1 MEKVR
6 AKLIETGNPQ
16 VKSGRIV
23 IEASRSEIFEILAT
37 PRMHPKF
44 DGSGTVKQEADGPDR
59 LSLGAKFG
67 MQMRI
72 KIPYR
77 ITNTCIEFDEGRLIG
92 WRHFGHHIWRYE
104 LREISAVST
113 EVTETF
119 DARPSIGKFWL
130 RRINAYS
137 NNQVAILKT
146 LVRLKKL
153 AEACRD

>member
-1 MEKVR
+1 MDKVR
-6 AKLIETGNPQ
+6 AELIQTGNPQ

-23 IEASRSEIFEILAT
+23 IDAPRSQIFELLVT

-44 DGSGTVKQEADGPDR
+44 DGSGSVLQELAGPDR
-59 LSLGAKFG
+59 LSIGAKFG
-67 MQMRI
+67 MRMRI

-77 ITNTCIEFDEGRLIG
+77 ITNTCIEFDEGRLIS
-92 WRHFGHHIWRYE
+92 WRHFGRHIWRYE
-104 LREISAVST
+104 LREISASST

-119 DARPSIGKFWL
+119 DARPSISKFWL

-137 NNQVAILKT
+137 NNQTAILKT

-153 AEACRD
+153 AELPQD

>member
-6 AKLIETGNPQ
+6 AELIETGNPQ

-23 IEASRSEIFEILAT
+23 IALSRSEIFEILAT

>member
-6 AKLIETGNPQ
+6 AELIETGNPQ

-23 IEASRSEIFEILAT
+23 IAVSRSEIFEILAT
-37 PRMHPKF
+37 PRMHSKF

-77 ITNTCIEFDEGRLIG
+77 ITNTCVEFDEGRLIG

-153 AEACRD
+153 AEACLK

>member
-6 AKLIETGNPQ
+6 AELIETGNPQ

-23 IEASRSEIFEILAT
+23 IALSRSEIFEILAT
-37 PRMHPKF
+37 PKMHSKF

-146 LVRLKKL
+146 LVRLKKM